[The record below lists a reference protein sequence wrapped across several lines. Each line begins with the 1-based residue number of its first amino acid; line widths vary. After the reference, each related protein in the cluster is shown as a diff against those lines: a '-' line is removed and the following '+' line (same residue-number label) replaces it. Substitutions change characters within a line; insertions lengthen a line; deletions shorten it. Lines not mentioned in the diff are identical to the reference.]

1 MIHEHPLKILKHAN
15 KSIWLLIF
23 PVLRGV
29 RSFTFD
35 LASFYTWLA
44 GVWFDL
50 IVIILI
56 LAFGYFSWL
65 FTWLEIS
72 ESNIR
77 LESGIFIK
85 REKKL
90 PVKNISAVTA
100 QYSFF
105 LAPFRAVIVNIDTEG
120 GSFRHTDMSV
130 LIRSNNLKKIRKNLP
145 KMKEKEQ
152 KSFRFRSKWQQIVI
166 FSFIFSSS
174 LSGAVFLSALIFNAG
189 KIIYDLMGEEL
200 DQMLKIANDFSEN
213 MYLAT
218 RFEIP
223 AEIIILI
230 SVVLGTWLLSFILNL
245 LRYSRFSMKKYSHI
259 IRVTSGI
266 FTKRVFH
273 IVPEKINYLDLRQS
287 FISKLFKVSSLN
299 ISCSGYGK
307 NRIPVLL
314 PVLTKTQADKALEIT
329 GFNKYLVKRRFKPQK
344 RAVMSYLGIPLGF
357 VAGIFILGRIAMI
370 LFPQISQ
377 IMLYSM
383 ITLEVPFVWL
393 CLVKLYAF
401 LTSGITVEKDFC
413 CIRYSRFYEFHTIL
427 SDNRKLIRLQFS
439 QSFFEKRAG
448 RCRLEFYFYSESS
461 RGHKIKGLS
470 VEDAQKIMEQFS
482 IFA

>member
-1 MIHEHPLKILKHAN
+1 MIREHPLKILKHAN

-23 PVLRGV
+23 PVLRGM
-29 RSFTFD
+29 RSFKFD
-35 LASFYTWLA
+35 LSSFYTWLS

-50 IVIILI
+50 IVITMI

-65 FTWLEIS
+65 FTWLDIS
-72 ESNIR
+72 ESDIR
-77 LESGIFIK
+77 LSSGILIK

-90 PVKNISAVTA
+90 PVKNISAITE

-105 LAPFRAVIVNIDTEG
+105 LIPFKAVIVNIDTEG
-120 GSFRHTDMSV
+120 GSFRKTDMSV
-130 LIRSNNLKKIRKNLP
+130 LIRSSNLKKIRKNLP
-145 KMKEKEQ
+145 KFKEKEQ

-174 LSGAVFLSALIFNAG
+174 FSGAVYLSALIFNAG

-200 DQMLKIANDFSEN
+200 NEMYRIANHVSEN

-245 LRYSRFSMKKYSHI
+245 LRYSKFSMKKYSHI
-259 IRVTSGI
+259 IRVISGI
-266 FTKRVFH
+266 FTKRIFY

-287 FISKLFKVSSLN
+287 FISKIFKVSSLN
-299 ISCSGYGK
+299 IICSGYGK
-307 NRIPVLL
+307 NRFPVLL
-314 PVLTKTQADKALEIT
+314 PVLTKAQADKALEIT

-344 RAVMSYLGIPLGF
+344 RAVMSYIGIPLGF
-357 VAGIFILGRIAMI
+357 AAGIFILGRILMI
-370 LFPQISQ
+370 LFPQNSQ
-377 IMLYSM
+377 IILYSM
-383 ITLEVPFVWL
+383 MTLEVPFVWL
-393 CLVKLYAF
+393 CLVKFYAF

-413 CIRYSRFYEFHTIL
+413 CIRYSRFYGFHTIL
-427 SDNRKLIRLQFS
+427 SDNCKLIRLQFS
-439 QSFFEKRAG
+439 QSFFEKRKG

-461 RGHKIKGLS
+461 KRHKIKGIS
-470 VEDAQKIMEQFS
+470 TQDAQKIIEQFS